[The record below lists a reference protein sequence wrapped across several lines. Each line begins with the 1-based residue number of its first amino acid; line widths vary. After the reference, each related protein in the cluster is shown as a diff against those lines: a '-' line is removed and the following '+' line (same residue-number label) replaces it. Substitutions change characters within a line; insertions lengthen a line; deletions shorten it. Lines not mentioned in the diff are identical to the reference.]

1 MMLDLL
7 TPTDHAGAYEWAS
20 VFLAHI
26 AIGLCITALV
36 AAVLDAIDNRSE
48 WDLDVGTTAP
58 WLVTGVYLVAWEMG
72 VQRLGAGWPDALV
85 DTLAVGLGGLAGL
98 FLWRRAGVRLAVVVL
113 VVCGALWRGIRG
125 RK

>member
-1 MMLDLL
+1 MLDLL

-85 DTLAVGLGGLAGL
+85 DTLAVALGGLAGL